1 MIGGKLLNHVACT
14 IMANK
19 AKKLLQPNIED
30 VKLAEKIKKLYE
42 THDVKI
48 VRNVRG
54 WSVSVKRKDQ

>member
-1 MIGGKLLNHVACT
+1 
-14 IMANK
+14 MANK